1 MIGVTPGL
9 WPGVYDRSMLRGS
22 LTVLLAGLIGVSAAA
37 TSRAAEASP
46 EPPGDQSNVIVE
58 APEPQWVVPTRR
70 DRIGRIWAPVM
81 IDGKGPFRLAFDT
94 GATRSAITTATAAAL
109 GLTPDTSRPVKLRGV
124 TGTSIVPTVR
134 AESFQVG
141 DLLLKP
147 LKLPVLVDAFG
158 GADGILGT
166 EGFGDRRVRIEFRH
180 DRIVI
185 SRSHGERAGAGY
197 LTIPFDSSHNLPI
210 VDARMGGVAVK
221 ALIDTGAQMT
231 IGNLALRDALRK
243 RRDTETPTT
252 DVIVGITLDEQT
264 GEGRKAPPIVLGGLL
279 IRSPR
284 ITFADMLIFEH
295 WRLTG
300 KPAVLIG
307 MDALGLL
314 DTLIIDYRRRELQLA
329 VPG

>member
-1 MIGVTPGL
+1 M
-9 WPGVYDRSMLRGS
+9 
-22 LTVLLAGLIGVSAAA
+22 LLAGLFGVSAVAA
-37 TSRAAEASP
+37 SRAAEAPP
-46 EPPGDQSNVIVE
+46 EPSGGQTTVIVE

-94 GATRSAITTATAAAL
+94 GATRSAITIATAETL
-109 GLTPDTSRPVKLRGV
+109 GLTPNTARPVRLRGV
-124 TGTSIVPTVR
+124 TGTSIVPTIR

-147 LKLPVLVDAFG
+147 LTLPVLVDAFG
-158 GADGILGT
+158 DADGILGT

-185 SRSHGERAGAGY
+185 SRSHGERAGAG
-197 LTIPFDSSHNLPI
+197 LLAIPFDRSHNLPI

-221 ALIDTGAQMT
+221 ALIDTGAQVT

-329 VPG
+329 VPDY